1 MEGPAD
7 RQSAHVIQPS
17 RIPEQSA
24 HAIEVPLLAWV
35 IPKEDQTCTDL
46 AASRQGRRSIS
57 SCLAILRC
65 RARSTVVPELLDDAC
80 FPEVY
85 RSYSGGDDLMW
96 SLCRLSHATARQSG
110 R

>member
-35 IPKEDQTCTDL
+35 IPKEDQTCTGLEAPSVQAGEAVDL
-46 AASRQGRRSIS
+46 FLSGDSPLPRSIDRG
-57 SCLAILRC
+57 A
-65 RARSTVVPELLDDAC
+65 
-80 FPEVY
+80 
-85 RSYSGGDDLMW
+85 
-96 SLCRLSHATARQSG
+96 
-110 R
+110 